1 MVNINGWRLGLSIC
15 YDLRFPVFFQSFKEV
30 DAILIP
36 SAFTVPTGSAHW
48 EVLLRARAI
57 ENQSYVIASAQSG
70 YPMSL
75 RYFELFT
82 YLCIGLRSA
91 Q

>member
-1 MVNINGWRLGLSIC
+1 MININGWSLGLSIC

-30 DAILIP
+30 DVILVP

-57 ENQSYVIASAQSG
+57 ENQTYVIAAAQSG

-75 RYFELFT
+75 RYFSIVYL
-82 YLCIGLRSA
+82 LCIGV
-91 Q
+91 